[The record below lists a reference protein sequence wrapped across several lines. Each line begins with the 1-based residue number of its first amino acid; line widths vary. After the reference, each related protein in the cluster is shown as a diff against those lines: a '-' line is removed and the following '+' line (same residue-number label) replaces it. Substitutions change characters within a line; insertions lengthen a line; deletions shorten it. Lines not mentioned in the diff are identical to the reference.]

1 MPKHHFQNMLPVQ
14 AKHTFI
20 NVIFT
25 QIRLFFVGRSVCY
38 HFVLAKRQFVA
49 MHYSCF
55 CVKLLFLHIVQ
66 RPHPTPILQ
75 DESCVNLKISITIGK
90 TKKNKTTKTF
100 GPMSPKRVIG
110 PKVLF
115 FLFFLV
121 FPMVFDGFGIDLF
134 GCFVFFCFPNGYWYS
149 QPGSRANPLGDG
161 SVSTSSR
168 CSTHF
173 F

>member
-1 MPKHHFQNMLPVQ
+1 MGRPKHHFQNMLPVQ

-25 QIRLFFVGRSVCY
+25 QIILFFVGRFVCY

-55 CVKLLFLHIVQ
+55 CVKLLFLHTVQ

-75 DESCVNLKISITIGK
+75 DESCVNLKISKTIGK
-90 TKKNKTTKTF
+90 TKKNKTTKEVNAETIKNHWENQKKQKKQNF
-100 GPMSPKRVIG
+100 WTYDPLRRHRSKS
-110 PKVLF
+110 
-115 FLFFLV
+115 
-121 FPMVFDGFGIDLF
+121 
-134 GCFVFFCFPNGYWYS
+134 FVFF
-149 QPGSRANPLGDG
+149 
-161 SVSTSSR
+161 V
-168 CSTHF
+168 F

>member
-1 MPKHHFQNMLPVQ
+1 MLPVQ

-25 QIRLFFVGRSVCY
+25 QIRLFFVGRFVCY

-75 DESCVNLKISITIGK
+75 DESCVNLKISKTIGK
-90 TKKNKTTKTF
+90 TKETKETKEAKAKTIKKTSGKPKNTKKGKTF
-100 GPMSPKRVIG
+100 RPMSA
-110 PKVLF
+110 KVDMGLKVF
-115 FLFFLV
+115 FV
-121 FPMVFDGFGIDLF
+121 SHIVFDSCCLDLF
-134 GCFVFFCFPNGYWYS
+134 GFFGFPNG
-149 QPGSRANPLGDG
+149 
-161 SVSTSSR
+161 
-168 CSTHF
+168 F
-173 F
+173 